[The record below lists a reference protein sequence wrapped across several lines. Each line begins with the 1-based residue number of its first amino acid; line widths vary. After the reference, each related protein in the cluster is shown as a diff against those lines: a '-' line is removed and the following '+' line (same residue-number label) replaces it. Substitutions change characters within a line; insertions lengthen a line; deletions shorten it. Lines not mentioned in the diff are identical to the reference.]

1 MNKKLLAG
9 IGVSLIITVVV
20 FFIYALDKRDTLH
33 EIPSVLIGKS
43 AADFKITT
51 FSGEEISL
59 SQYKGKPVLLNFF
72 ASWCVGCGQE
82 ARILEAAHRTYT
94 PKGGVFIGIAI
105 NDTREAALGFI
116 RKYGKT
122 YILAQDHIGGDI
134 ALEYGVAAI
143 PETFLIDKNGIIQH
157 RQVGAIEYETIARFM
172 ESELGK

>member
-1 MNKKLLAG
+1 MNKKLLAA
-9 IGVSLIITVVV
+9 IGVTVILTVVIL
-20 FFIYALDKRDTLH
+20 FIYALDKRDTLR
-33 EIPSVLIGKS
+33 EIPSVLIGKP
-43 AADFKITT
+43 ATDFKVTT

-72 ASWCVGCGQE
+72 ASWCVGCRQE
-82 ARILEAAHRTYT
+82 AHILEAAHRAYT
-94 PKGGVFIGIAI
+94 PQGGIFLGIAI
-105 NDTREAALGFI
+105 NDTREAALGFV

-143 PETFLIDKNGIIQH
+143 PETFLIDKSGIIQH
-157 RQVGAIEYETIARFM
+157 REVGAIEYETITRFM